1 MNQET
6 ETQILEVL
14 REIRDS
20 HREALLA
27 VKAQQALV
35 KEQIEI
41 SRSTVAESVELQ
53 RLGLKRQRSVM
64 LIAGPGILA
73 CVAAILYLVIRYF

>member
-73 CVAAILYLVIRYF
+73 CVAAIFYLVIRYF